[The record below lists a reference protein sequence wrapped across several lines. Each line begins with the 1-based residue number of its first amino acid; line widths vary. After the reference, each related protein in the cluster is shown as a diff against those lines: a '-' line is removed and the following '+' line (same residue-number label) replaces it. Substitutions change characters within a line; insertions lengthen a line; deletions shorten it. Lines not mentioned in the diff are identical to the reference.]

1 MTGSETCSLPIESNK
16 IVTTVNPTP
25 LLFIGNDTVISPG
38 QAVVLNPTVEGAVV
52 SYQWEPPAYLD
63 NPSIKN
69 PVASPVATTIYQL
82 TVTGE
87 SGCTVSGKIS
97 VVVYYP
103 LRMPN
108 VFTPNADGKNDVFR
122 IPPSTPQ
129 KIISFSIFNRWGQM
143 VFRTTNSSAGWDGS
157 FKNQIQ
163 PVGTYVWMID
173 YEDLLTKKTA
183 VASGSVVLIR

>member
-1 MTGSETCSLPIESNK
+1 MTGSEACSLPIESNK
-16 IVTTVNPTP
+16 IVTTVKPTP

-38 QAVVLNPTVEGAVV
+38 QAVMLNPTIEGAVV

-69 PVASPVATTIYQL
+69 PVASPVVTTIYQL

-129 KIISFSIFNRWGQM
+129 KIKSFSIFNRWGQM

-173 YEDLLTKKTA
+173 YEDLLTKKIV
-183 VASGSVVLIR
+183 VASGTVVLIR